1 MFSRTLSERNL
12 ADVLVAF
19 VLDDD
24 FRVNGDTLMG
34 TVSGFRLKNGV
45 VIKHL

>member
-24 FRVNGDTLMG
+24 FRVNGDTLRG
-34 TVSGFRLKNGV
+34 LERLRLKNGV